1 MLEWTW
7 ACPPST
13 LDKATRGLAGRI
25 CLGERFAAR
34 LIHRLPGVVWGA
46 LQPVFTG
53 AWRNK
58 HRIDATDLVFGTD
71 ATGTTN
77 DPRTRVVAAAV
88 VACTL
93 EGGVLTEIGRITQ
106 VLPAGC
112 NVVQGEA
119 WALALLLR
127 HTSGSAAVTADCKPA
142 IAQAECAT
150 FRSSHANIWDDVWE
164 ERRRLQITWHPSH
177 RTAEEYQQRYG
188 DPRHCRVCLNDLADE
203 ACKAAA
209 AALPWRQH
217 AETVAQI
224 DELTEEI
231 SHFLAHRT
239 WVLLAGDEAAPLDCK
254 PRNLPRK
261 SWLKKPA
268 LKVQGTPPPPQ
279 RQNRPAPDG
288 GLNKKQRL
296 ENLLAT
302 EHLHGH
308 RFAWSHTNP
317 NNHSLK
323 CSVCTLYIQQV
334 HTNEIF
340 NRLKAQPCARRPRDD
355 LSPFGF
361 HATHA
366 MYNMGAVLL
375 CTKCFAVHKPGQ
387 LSLTKVLR
395 ESCEGASRAHKKKKT
410 EWAQKYLEETT
421 TPTDLFKTKGTRPQA
436 EQHRLL
442 SQTSTGAAEPKQAT
456 HPKPEAQPRRGEV
469 ASPAANSV
477 PANLRDPGTAQPFS
491 ARPPKAQAKP
501 KAKPKTGPKSQAK
514 AAVVAKSSLAQAFA
528 KAAGL

>member
-1 MLEWTW
+1 MIW
-7 ACPPST
+7 
-13 LDKATRGLAGRI
+13 
-25 CLGERFAAR
+25 
-34 LIHRLPGVVWGA
+34 
-46 LQPVFTG
+46 
-53 AWRNK
+53 
-58 HRIDATDLVFGTD
+58 
-71 ATGTTN
+71 
-77 DPRTRVVAAAV
+77 RTRLARPLPPHCPGASMRRPLPKS
-88 VACTL
+88 TSSRKRS
-93 EGGVLTEIGRITQ
+93 LTSW
-106 VLPAGC
+106 P
-112 NVVQGEA
+112 
-119 WALALLLR
+119 
-127 HTSGSAAVTADCKPA
+127 
-142 IAQAECAT
+142 
-150 FRSSHANIWDDVWE
+150 
-164 ERRRLQITWHPSH
+164 
-177 RTAEEYQQRYG
+177 
-188 DPRHCRVCLNDLADE
+188 
-203 ACKAAA
+203 
-209 AALPWRQH
+209 
-217 AETVAQI
+217 TVPG
-224 DELTEEI
+224 
-231 SHFLAHRT
+231 

-268 LKVQGTPPPPQ
+268 PKSAGTPPPPQ

-340 NRLKAQPCARRPRDD
+340 NRLEAQPCAHRPRDD

-410 EWAQKYLEETT
+410 EWAQKYLKETT
-421 TPTDLFKTKGTRPQA
+421 TPTDLFKTTGTRPQA
-436 EQHRLL
+436 EQHRPL
-442 SQTSTGAAEPKQAT
+442 SQTFTGAAEPKQAT
-456 HPKPEAQPRRGEV
+456 HVKPEAKPRRGEA

-477 PANLRDPGTAQPFS
+477 PANLRDPETARPFS

-501 KAKPKTGPKSQAK
+501 KAKPKTGPKSKAT
-514 AAVVAKSSLAQAFA
+514 AAVVAKSSLAQDCDLQTTILNPVFPCRPARPVA
-528 KAAGL
+528 VLW

>member
-1 MLEWTW
+1 MRRPL
-7 ACPPST
+7 PKST
-13 LDKATRGLAGRI
+13 SSRRRSLTSWLTAPGSSLPATR
-25 CLGERFAAR
+25 
-34 LIHRLPGVVWGA
+34 
-46 LQPVFTG
+46 Q
-53 AWRNK
+53 
-58 HRIDATDLVFGTD
+58 
-71 ATGTTN
+71 
-77 DPRTRVVAAAV
+77 
-88 VACTL
+88 
-93 EGGVLTEIGRITQ
+93 
-106 VLPAGC
+106 
-112 NVVQGEA
+112 
-119 WALALLLR
+119 
-127 HTSGSAAVTADCKPA
+127 
-142 IAQAECAT
+142 
-150 FRSSHANIWDDVWE
+150 
-164 ERRRLQITWHPSH
+164 
-177 RTAEEYQQRYG
+177 
-188 DPRHCRVCLNDLADE
+188 
-203 ACKAAA
+203 
-209 AALPWRQH
+209 
-217 AETVAQI
+217 
-224 DELTEEI
+224 
-231 SHFLAHRT
+231 
-239 WVLLAGDEAAPLDCK
+239 APLDCK

-268 LKVQGTPPPPQ
+268 LKVPGTPPPPQ

-308 RFAWSHTNP
+308 RFAWSHANP

-436 EQHRLL
+436 EQHRPL

-514 AAVVAKSSLAQAFA
+514 AAVVAKSPLAQAFA